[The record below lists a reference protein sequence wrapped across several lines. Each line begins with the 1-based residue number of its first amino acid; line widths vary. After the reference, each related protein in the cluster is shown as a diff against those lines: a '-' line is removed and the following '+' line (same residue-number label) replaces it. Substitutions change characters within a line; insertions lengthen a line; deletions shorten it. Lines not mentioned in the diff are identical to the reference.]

1 MSNITTADFQKGM
14 FIEYKDEPHQIVDLT
29 FVSPGK
35 GSAFVRTKLKNVK
48 TGRVQEFTYK
58 SGESAIELSVEVHE
72 MQYLYKENEK
82 FVFMDN
88 RSYEQISLL
97 KDILGNFSNFIK
109 EGEIYQIIIY
119 EGEAIGMRFPKKVR
133 LIVKEAEDAVKGST
147 MMGAKKIVTVET
159 GAQIAV
165 PIFIKNGDVIAVDP
179 QTGEYVSRESQN

>member
-29 FVSPGK
+29 FVNPGK

-48 TGRVQEFTYK
+48 SGRVQEFTYK
-58 SGESAIELSVEVHE
+58 SGESAQELSVEVHE

-82 FVFMDN
+82 FVFMDK

-97 KDILGNFSNFIK
+97 KDILGNFANFIK

-119 EGEAIGMRFPKKVR
+119 GGEAIGMRIPKKVR
-133 LIVKEAEDAVKGST
+133 LIVTDAEDAVKGST
-147 MMGAKKIVTVET
+147 MMGAKKMVIVET
-159 GAQIAV
+159 GATIAV
-165 PIFIKNGDVIAVDP
+165 PIFIKKGDVIAIDP
-179 QTGEYVSRESQN
+179 QSGEYVARESQN